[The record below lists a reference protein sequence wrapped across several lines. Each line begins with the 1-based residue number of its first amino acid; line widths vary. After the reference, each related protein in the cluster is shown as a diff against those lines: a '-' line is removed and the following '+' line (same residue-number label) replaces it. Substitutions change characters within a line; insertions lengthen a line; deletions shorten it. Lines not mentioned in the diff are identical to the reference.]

1 MRYINVAYTIA
12 EISELIKLSKV
23 SIYKKLKLKELEE
36 HITKCQGITYIDDIG
51 FNIIKDSFNINDK
64 VNLNKNVKTKSSHEN
79 NNKTIDDEIATDTE
93 GFNINEELFNML
105 KYQLKEKDNQLNMK
119 DKQLQ
124 ELNERLKQAH
134 KLIENNQI
142 LLKEKPKQEILL
154 LEEHFQALD
163 NKFTNIRQDMQER
176 KEPQKGFLKRMFKK

>member
-1 MRYINVAYTIA
+1 VAYTIA

-36 HITKCQGITYIDDIG
+36 HITKSQGITYIDDVG

-64 VNLNKNVKTKSSHEN
+64 VNLNKNVKTESSHEN
-79 NNKTIDDEIATDTE
+79 NDKIIDDEVATDTE

-105 KYQLKEKDNQLNMK
+105 KEQLKEKDNQLNMK

-124 ELNERLKQAH
+124 ESNERLKQAH

-154 LEEHFQALD
+154 LEEHFQDLD
-163 NKFTNIRQDMQER
+163 NKLIEIKDKMQ
-176 KEPQKGFLKRMFKK
+176 KKDKDHQGLFQKFFKK

>member
-1 MRYINVAYTIA
+1 MAYTIA
-12 EISELIKLSKV
+12 EISKLIKLSKV

-36 HITKCQGITYIDDIG
+36 HITKSQGITYIDDVG

-64 VNLNKNVKTKSSHEN
+64 VNLNENVKTESSREN
-79 NNKTIDDEIATDTE
+79 EDKIIDDEIATDTE

-105 KYQLKEKDNQLNMK
+105 KNQLKEKDNQLNMK

-124 ELNERLKQAH
+124 ESNERLKQAH

-163 NKFTNIRQDMQER
+163 NKFTNIKQDMQER
-176 KEPQKGFLKRMFKK
+176 KEPQKGFLKKMFKK